1 MVTVAELLKEHVN
14 NHPGMELRD
23 AVKFLYQSYMGGG
36 HLIPD
41 EPSSLANLEAEWTR
55 VDSAPSFPLG
65 EPLGN
70 GLFRLHLN
78 ACKGIG
84 LSPSTVNRLFFLTAQ
99 SMVPD
104 PQGLSDALSLVNT
117 LPFPRQIADDYLAQY
132 RGLGC
137 PSVRHSAAYRAKYTP
152 AYRIIFSR
160 YVSLVPLLAA
170 IDRQMA
176 EHSPVRVAIDGPC
189 ASGKSTLGALLS
201 ELYHCPLLHMDDF
214 FLRPGQRTPARLSE
228 PGGNVE
234 YERFQQEV
242 LSPLCRGD
250 FARFRPWQCHPGE
263 FGPEIVVAPAPL
275 TAVEGSYSLH
285 PALRDAYHLRIW
297 AEAPWPIRCE
307 RLSAR
312 GDPQGSLLEQFLQL
326 WIPLEDRYFS
336 ACQVKQ
342 CCHLAVSGVNL
353 V

>member
-1 MVTVAELLKEHVN
+1 MDSVAELLKEHYD

-41 EPSSLANLEAEWTR
+41 APTSLSHLEAEWAQ
-55 VDSAPSFPLG
+55 VDSTPSALLG

-70 GLFRLHLN
+70 DLFRLHLD
-78 ACKGIG
+78 ACKGLG
-84 LSPSTVNRLFFLTAQ
+84 LCPSTVNRLFLLTAQ
-99 SMVPD
+99 STVPD
-104 PQGLSDALSLVNT
+104 SQGLSDALNLVST
-117 LPFPRQIADDYLAQY
+117 LPFPREMVDDYLTQY
-132 RGLGC
+132 RAEGC
-137 PSVRHSAAYRAKYTP
+137 PLVRHSNTYRAAYSP
-152 AYRIIFSR
+152 AYRIVSSH
-160 YVSLVPLLAA
+160 YVNLIPLLAA
-170 IDRQMA
+170 IDQQMA

-201 ELYHCPLLHMDDF
+201 EIYRCSLLHMDDF

-234 YERFQQEV
+234 YERFKQEV
-242 LSPLCRGD
+242 LAPLCRGD
-250 FARFRPWQCHPGE
+250 SARFQPWQCRRGE
-263 FGPEIVVAPAPL
+263 FGPEIVAEPGPL
-275 TAVEGSYSLH
+275 TVVEGSYSLH
-285 PALRDAYHLRIW
+285 PALRKAYHLRIW
-297 AEAPWPIRCE
+297 AEAPWPVRYQ
-307 RLSAR
+307 RLQAR
-312 GDPQGSLLEQFLQL
+312 DIQGGLLKQFLQL

-342 CCHLAVSGVNL
+342 CCHLAVSGVDL